1 MQKRRALTFVLAFT
15 VALASCSSTRTRTSP
30 ARHAQALAAFDAPRL
45 QNVADVACASVERG
59 DYAGVSYLVVRD
71 GETVLEGGC
80 GFADVEER
88 TPMRPDT
95 IVRIY
100 SMSKV
105 FTCVAALQ
113 LVDDGVV
120 KLDDPITKWLPEFA
134 SPLVFTGGTVD
145 APVLEPLAR
154 PITVKNLL
162 NHTAGFT
169 YDFFPGAV
177 AELYQRAD
185 LWNAPS
191 LDEFVTR
198 AAKLPLVRQPGRAF
212 DYGISDDVL
221 GALIQRASGMPF
233 DEFVARRITQP
244 LGLHDTGF
252 DVPAEKFARLAA
264 LHVRDGKTLKTGP
277 VIIGAYAERG
287 RGFPSGGGGM
297 FSTIRDYARFA
308 QCLLEKG
315 ELDGVRILARGTVER
330 ALENSLPAG
339 VTTFDAATGWGLF
352 SGVRLDVPAAEN
364 PASPGTFTWAGA
376 ATTLFFADPK
386 QRLVALFFAQHTP
399 YDERQM
405 FPRFSAAV
413 YAALK

>member
-1 MQKRRALTFVLAFT
+1 MQKRLALTLFAAFTLAF
-15 VALASCSSTRTRTSP
+15 ASCTSSRA
-30 ARHAQALAAFDAPRL
+30 ARHAQAVAAFDAHRL
-45 QNVADVACASVERG
+45 QDVADVACAAVERG

-71 GETVLEGGC
+71 GETVLEGSC
-80 GFADVEER
+80 GFADVEKK
-88 TPMRPDT
+88 TPLRQDT

-105 FTCVAALQ
+105 FACVAALQ

-120 KLDDPITKWLPEFA
+120 RLEDPITQWLPEFA
-134 SPLVFTGGTVD
+134 NLQVCTGGTAD

-177 AELYQRAD
+177 AELYARAD
-185 LWNAPS
+185 LWNSPS
-191 LDEFVTR
+191 LDEFVAR
-198 AAKLPLVRQPGRAF
+198 AAKLPLVRQPGIAF
-212 DYGISDDVL
+212 DYGIADDVL
-221 GALIQRASGMPF
+221 GALIQRASGVPF
-233 DEFVARRITQP
+233 DEFVARRITRP
-244 LGLHDTGF
+244 LGLDDTGF
-252 DVPAEKFARLAA
+252 DVPAEKLSRLGA
-264 LHVRDGKTLKTGP
+264 LHVRDGNTLKTGP
-277 VIIGAYAERG
+277 VIIGAYAEAG
-287 RGFPSGGGGM
+287 RGFPSGGAGM
-297 FSTIRDYARFA
+297 FSTLRDYARFA

-315 ELDGVRILARGTVER
+315 ELDGVRILRRETVER
-330 ALENSLPAG
+330 ALENTLPSG
-339 VTTFDAATGWGLF
+339 VTTFDAATGWGLV
-352 SGVRLDVPAAEN
+352 SGVRLDVPAQGN

-376 ATTLFFADPK
+376 ATTLFFADPE

-413 YAALK
+413 YSALK

>member
-1 MQKRRALTFVLAFT
+1 MQKRLSLAVLVAFA
-15 VALASCSSTRTRTSP
+15 VSFASCTLPRVACQT
-30 ARHAQALAAFDAPRL
+30 QAIAAFDAWRL
-45 QNVADVACASVERG
+45 QGIADVSCAAVERG
-59 DYAGVSYLVVRD
+59 DYAGVSYLVLRD
-71 GETVLEGGC
+71 GQTVLEGSC
-80 GFADVEER
+80 GLADVEKK
-88 TPMRPDT
+88 TPLRQDT

-120 KLDDPITKWLPEFA
+120 RLDDPIAKWLPEFA
-134 SPLVFTGGTVD
+134 NLQVCTGGTSD

-177 AELYQRAD
+177 AELYARAD

-191 LDEFVTR
+191 LDEFVAR
-198 AAKLPLVRQPGRAF
+198 AAKLPLVRQPGVAF
-212 DYGISDDVL
+212 DYGIADDVL
-221 GALIQRASGMPF
+221 GALVQRASGIPF
-233 DEFVARRITQP
+233 DEFVARRITRP
-244 LGLHDTGF
+244 LGLDDTGF
-252 DVPAEKFARLAA
+252 DVPAEKLARLGA
-264 LHVRDGKTLKTGP
+264 LHVRDGNALKTGP
-277 VIIGAYAERG
+277 VIIGAYAETG

-297 FSTIRDYARFA
+297 FSTIGDYARFV

-315 ELDGVRILARGTVER
+315 ELDGVRILRRETVER
-330 ALENSLPAG
+330 ALANSLPSG

-352 SGVRLDVPAAEN
+352 SGVRLDVPAADN

-376 ATTLFFADPK
+376 ATTLFFADPE

-413 YAALK
+413 YSALSRPRK